1 MRQRGS
7 SSKPARKHEAH
18 LRPAE
23 PPRDRTDAGDPLPR
37 ARPVGG
43 TRAEMCF
50 GQLVDRSSRAKQTEH
65 SLIIVYELAIDG
77 ETARREVGHHRAE
90 LAQLIRGGSPGPL
103 VELLQQHAGERDLE
117 RALRNWQQAK
127 LL

>member
-23 PPRDRTDAGDPLPR
+23 TPRDGTDAGDPLPR

-50 GQLVDRSSRAKQTEH
+50 GQLVDRSSRAKQAKH
-65 SLIIVYELAIDG
+65 SLIIVDELVIDG
-77 ETARREVGHHRAE
+77 ETARREVGHNCAE
-90 LAQLIRGGSPGPL
+90 LVQLIRGGSLRPL
-103 VELLQQHAGERDLE
+103 VELLQ
-117 RALRNWQQAK
+117 
-127 LL
+127 